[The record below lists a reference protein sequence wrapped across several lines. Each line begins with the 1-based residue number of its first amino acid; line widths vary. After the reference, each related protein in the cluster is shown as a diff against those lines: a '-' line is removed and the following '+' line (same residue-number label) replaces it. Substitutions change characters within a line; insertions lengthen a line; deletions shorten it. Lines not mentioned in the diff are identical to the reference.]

1 MNKYN
6 SIFYSKYKK
15 NNLKIDEILQ
25 TKVSKLNTFLTND
38 LK

>member
-6 SIFYSKYKK
+6 SIFYSRYKK